1 RPHRPRNTERECR
14 PRYPFSCRASF
25 DERRLEQALAALELT
40 LHRVDGNAPD
50 ARELPVREPI
60 DIPQGE
66 EHARL
71 GRYPAQRAAEIE
83 MGVWRIG
90 PGGRLELAGAALAPP
105 ELVHADIGEDA
116 VEPGR
121 PR

>member
-1 RPHRPRNTERECR
+1 FACR
-14 PRYPFSCRASF
+14 PSF
-25 DERRLEQALAALELT
+25 EERRLEQALAALELT

-50 ARELPVREPI
+50 ARELPIREPI
-60 DIPQGE
+60 HVAQGE

-71 GRYPAQRAAEIE
+71 GGHAAEGAAEIE

-90 PGGRLELAGAALAPP
+90 AGGGLDLAGAALAPP

-121 PR
+121 HRPLRAIGPRAQ